1 MSHSQSNHD
10 SKSVFKEW
18 LEKLQQ
24 ESWQLELLISGF
36 AIFGIYSARSLI
48 TDFYFFREN
57 EAIGEI
63 GLFIGLVGFIFKT
76 GWLIFFMNLLVHVIL
91 RGLWI
96 GAIGLR
102 YVSQEIDYDSLG
114 YSERFTSFLK
124 EKVGSYDDFIERLEK
139 ICSVLFAYTFLLF
152 LLFTSLMIFILQTIL
167 IVMIGVKINPNNEI
181 LITLIGLFGTVYFI
195 LGGFV
200 FVDLVSLGGFKKIK
214 EKHISTL
221 YYYLYRYYSVVT
233 LSFLYRPL
241 LYNFIDNAYTRK
253 LFYLSIPYI
262 FLMIA
267 GNTIL
272 ENNPNPYLP
281 DRNTL
286 ISNGNLLDDYYY
298 DDLRNIKLQEYPNE
312 DRKINKQ
319 KLKWISL
326 EKFNITEPVSSIFIK
341 TDDNLIKLLE
351 KDTSISPYEKK
362 GLSIRWF
369 NFNGLSDKK
378 ISDIEKMKSAE
389 LADLYEKKRTL
400 NKEFKK
406 NKNTSI
412 QSKIDSIEAR
422 IDQKIAFWNVKI
434 KDEKMSKVDRVLKS
448 YTSNLKFYI
457 DSVNIPLDKCYF
469 YTHPHYQEQ
478 GLRCFFNTDSI
489 PKGLHNVI
497 FVRNFY
503 NNTEEIVKDS
513 INLPI
518 IKH

>member
-1 MSHSQSNHD
+1 MSD
-10 SKSVFKEW
+10 SKSNDDSKAIFKEW

-48 TDFYFFREN
+48 SDFNFFREN
-57 EAIGEI
+57 EVIGEI
-63 GLFIGLVGFIFKT
+63 GVLVGLVGFIFKT
-76 GWLIFFMNLLVHVIL
+76 GWLIFFINLLVHVIL

-114 YSERFTSFLK
+114 YSERFTRFLK
-124 EKVGSYDDFIERLEK
+124 ETVGSYDDFIERLEK
-139 ICSVLFAYTFLLF
+139 ICSVLFAFTFLLF
-152 LLFTSLMIFILQTIL
+152 LLFTSLMIFILQTMVIM
-167 IVMIGVKINPNNEI
+167 MIGTKISPENENI
-181 LITLIGLFGTVYFI
+181 MAFFGFFGTLYFI
-195 LGGFV
+195 LGGLV
-200 FVDLVSLGGFKKIK
+200 FIDLISLGGFKKIK

-221 YYYLYRYYSVVT
+221 YYYLYRYYSAVT

-267 GNTIL
+267 GKTIL

-281 DRNTL
+281 DRNSL

-319 KLKWISL
+319 KLKWVSL
-326 EKFNITEPVSSIFIK
+326 EKFNVTEPISSIFIK

-351 KDTSISPYEKK
+351 KDTSIFPYVKK

-369 NFNGLSDKK
+369 NFKGLSDKK
-378 ISDIEKMKSAE
+378 ISVIEKMKSEE
-389 LADLYEKKRTL
+389 LADLYEKRREL

-406 NKNTSI
+406 TKNILI
-412 QSKIDSIEAR
+412 QPKIDSVGVE
-422 IDQKIAFWNVKI
+422 IDHRIAFWNLKI
-434 KDEKMSKVDRVLKS
+434 NDEEMAKVDRILKS

-457 DSVNIPLDKCYF
+457 DSVNIPLNKCYF

-478 GLRCFFNTDSI
+478 GLRCFFNVDSI
-489 PKGLHNVI
+489 PKGLHNVKFI
-497 FVRNFY
+497 RNY
-503 NNTEEIVKDS
+503 YTNTEEIVKDS

>member
-1 MSHSQSNHD
+1 MSETRSD
-10 SKSVFKEW
+10 KESKSIFKEW

-36 AIFGIYSARSLI
+36 AIFGIYSGRSLI
-48 TDFYFFREN
+48 TDFYFFKEN
-57 EAIGEI
+57 EVIGEI
-63 GLFIGLVGFIFKT
+63 GVFVGLVGFIFKT
-76 GWLIFFMNLLVHVIL
+76 GWLIFFINLLVHVIL

-124 EKVGSYDDFIERLEK
+124 ETVGTYDDFIERLEK

-167 IVMIGVKINPNNEI
+167 IVMIGAKISPNNEI
-181 LITLIGLFGTVYFI
+181 LITLIGLFGTVYFT
-195 LGGFV
+195 LGGLV
-200 FVDLVSLGGFKKIK
+200 FIDLITLGGFKKIR

-272 ENNPNPYLP
+272 ENNSNPYLP
-281 DRNTL
+281 DRNAL
-286 ISNGNLLDDYYY
+286 ISTGNLLDDYYY
-298 DDLRNIKLQEYPNE
+298 DDLRNIMLQEYPNE
-312 DRKINKQ
+312 ERKINKQ
-319 KLKWISL
+319 KLKWISM
-326 EKFNITEPVSSIFIK
+326 EKFNIAEPVSSIFIK
-341 TDDNLIKLLE
+341 TDDYLIKLLE

-362 GLSIRWF
+362 GFSIRWF
-369 NFNGLSDKK
+369 NLNELSDKK
-378 ISDIEKMKSAE
+378 ISDIEKLKSE
-389 LADLYEKKRTL
+389 EISDLYEKRRTL

-406 NKNTSI
+406 EKNILI
-412 QSKIDSIEAR
+412 QTEIDSLGLKIDQR
-422 IDQKIAFWNVKI
+422 VAFWNWEI
-434 KDEKMSKVDRVLKS
+434 NNEKMAKVQRVIKS

-457 DSVNIPLDKCYF
+457 DSVSISLDKCYF

-478 GLRCFFNTDSI
+478 GLKCFFNTDSI
-489 PKGLHNVI
+489 QKGIHNVKFI
-497 FVRNFY
+497 RNFY
-503 NNTEEIVKDS
+503 KNSGEIVKDS

>member
-1 MSHSQSNHD
+1 MSDSQSNLD

-36 AIFGIYSARSLI
+36 AIFGIYSGRSLI
-48 TDFYFFREN
+48 TDFYFFKEN

-63 GLFIGLVGFIFKT
+63 GVLVGLVGFIFKT
-76 GWLIFFMNLLVHVIL
+76 GWLIFFINLLVHVIL

-114 YSERFTSFLK
+114 YSERFTRFLK

-152 LLFTSLMIFILQTIL
+152 LLFTSLMIFIFQTIV
-167 IVMIGVKINPNNEI
+167 IIMFAQKINPENENLI
-181 LITLIGLFGTVYFI
+181 LFFGLFASVYFI
-195 LGGFV
+195 LGGVV
-200 FVDLVSLGGFKKIK
+200 FIDLISLGGFKKIK

-241 LYNFIDNAYTRK
+241 LYNFIDNSYTRR

-262 FLMIA
+262 FFMIA

-272 ENNPNPYLP
+272 ENNSNPFLP

-319 KLKWISL
+319 KLKWVSL
-326 EKFNITEPVSSIFIK
+326 EKFNMTESVSSIFIK

-351 KDTSISPYEKK
+351 KDTAISPYEKK

-369 NFNGLSDKK
+369 NLNRLSDKN
-378 ISDIEKMKSAE
+378 ISGIEKMKSAE
-389 LADLYEKKRTL
+389 LTDLYEKKRAL

-406 NKNTSI
+406 SKNNLI
-412 QSKIDSIEAR
+412 QSKIDSLEVE
-422 IDQKIAFWNVKI
+422 IDQKIAYWNLKI
-434 KDEKMSKVDRVLKS
+434 NDEKADKVDRILKS
-448 YTSNLKFYI
+448 FTSNLKFYI
-457 DSVNIPLDKCYF
+457 DSLNIPLDKCYF

-478 GLRCFFNTDSI
+478 GLKCFFNTDSI
-489 PKGLHNVI
+489 QKGLHNVKI
-497 FVRNFY
+497 IRNFY
-503 NNTEEIVKDS
+503 TNTDEIVKDS